1 MLKLKRIVYR
11 HWLHFSPILSLN
23 HSNWNCICITS
34 WNSFLSFP
42 QTYILLFHSR
52 ILFLTLLSLSSIHH
66 GQSYCTFLNTF
77 FFCFHYTTLSWVS
90 SWLCDFSFSAQS
102 FTLKV
107 WVLESPQNAF
117 SLTFLGNCIW
127 SHSFKNYECGVKS

>member
-23 HSNWNCICITS
+23 HSNWNCICVTS

-42 QTYILLFHSR
+42 QTCILFFHSR

-66 GQSYCTFLNTF
+66 GQLLHFLKHFLLLFPLYHT
-77 FFCFHYTTLSWVS
+77 SWVS

-102 FTLKV
+102 LTLKV